1 MSMRSRRRQGRVL
14 AIASGFATALLIA
27 ACSSGSGS
35 TPATSHGTP
44 ESGGVATFALGADVV
59 PDWIFPFI
67 DSAHS
72 SIDNRNQFEYLMYRP
87 LYWFG
92 ANGEPVVNTSLSL
105 ADSPVYSNGNRTV
118 TITLKSYRWS
128 DGEAVTTQDV
138 AFWLNML
145 AAEKQ
150 DWAYY
155 VPGGLPDNLT
165 GYKIISPTTIEL
177 SLKSAYSP
185 DWFTD
190 NELSQIT
197 PLPLA
202 WDKTSATA
210 KGSCATSVSSCPAVY
225 KYLYAQSQ
233 QASSYATSPL
243 WQVVDGPWRLA
254 SYQTTGYSVFKPNPR
269 YSGPVKPKLSE
280 FVEEPFTT
288 ESAELNVLR
297 SGRLSVGYLPVTDIG
312 QKQLIAGSGYTLSAW
327 LDAGINYFP
336 YNFNNPTAGPIF
348 RQLYFRQAVQHL
360 INQPEYISKIFD
372 GYASPTYGPVPV
384 QPANPFVDSFEK
396 ANPYPYSVSAAR
408 KLLTS
413 HGWTVHANGVTTCT
427 SPGTGSSDCGAG
439 IASGAKLSFSLVY
452 ASGITELTQEMEAM
466 KSTFSSIGIVLN
478 LSQAPFDQVI
488 STSVPC
494 KPSQASC
501 GWQLDNWGGG
511 WSYSMDHF
519 PNGDLIFGTGAGD
532 NFGSYSSPKAD
543 SLIAATDHT
552 PGTLPTDENYLASN
566 LPAIFMPKADYQLT
580 EVQNKLQ
587 GVTPQEPT
595 FNITPEAWYFTK

>member
-1 MSMRSRRRQGRVL
+1 MPMRSRRQGRVL
-14 AIASGFATALLIA
+14 AIASGFAAAVLVA

-35 TPATSHGTP
+35 GSPASHGTP
-44 ESGGVATFALGADVV
+44 ESGGVATFALGAGVV

-92 ANGEPVVNTSLSL
+92 ANGEPVVNASLSL
-105 ADSPVYSNGNRTV
+105 ANSPVFSNGNRTV

-150 DWAYY
+150 NWAYY

-225 KYLYAQSQ
+225 KYLYSQSQ
-233 QASSYATSPL
+233 QASAYATSPI
-243 WQVVDGPWRLA
+243 WRVVDGPWRLA
-254 SYQTTGYSVFKPNPR
+254 SYQTTGYSVFKPNPK

-297 SGRLSVGYLPVTDIG
+297 SGRLSVGYLPITDIG

-348 RQLYFRQAVQHL
+348 RQLYFRQAVQRL

-408 KLLTS
+408 QLLTS
-413 HGWTVHANGVTTCT
+413 HGWTLHSNGVTTCT

-439 IASGAKLSFSLVY
+439 VSSGAKLSFSLVY
-452 ASGITELTQEMEAM
+452 ASGTTELTQEMEAM
-466 KSTFSSIGIVLN
+466 KSTFSSVGIVLN

-501 GWQLDNWGGG
+501 SWQLDNWGGG

-532 NFGSYSSPKAD
+532 NFGSYSSPTAD
-543 SLIAATDHT
+543 SLIAKSDHV
-552 PGTLPTDENYLASN
+552 PGTLPADENYLASN

-580 EVQNKLQ
+580 EVSNKLQ

>member
-1 MSMRSRRRQGRVL
+1 MLSRSRYGRL
-14 AIASGFATALLIA
+14 LGIASGIA
-27 ACSSGSGS
+27 AAALVVGACSGGGGTPASGSS
-35 TPATSHGTP
+35 PGTP
-44 ESGGVATFALGADVV
+44 QAGGVATFALGAGVV

-92 ANGEPVVNTSLSL
+92 QSGQPVLNAGLSL
-105 ADSPVYSNGNRTV
+105 ADPPVYSNHDQTV

-128 DGEAVTTQDV
+128 DGEAVTTQGI
-138 AFWLNML
+138 AFWLNLL

-150 DWAYY
+150 NWAYY

-165 GYKIISPTTIEL
+165 GYKIVSPATIVL

-197 PLPLA
+197 PLPAA

-210 KGSCATSVSSCPAVY
+210 AGKCATSVSSCAAVWQ
-225 KYLYAQSQ
+225 YLYSQ
-233 QASSYATSPL
+233 AKQVSTYAASPL
-243 WQVVDGPWRLA
+243 WQVVDGPWHLA
-254 SYQTTGYSVFKPNPR
+254 SYQTTGYSVFKPNPK
-269 YSGPVKPKLSE
+269 YSGPVKPRLSE

-297 SGRLSVGYLPVTDIG
+297 SGQISVGYLPVTDIA
-312 QKQLIAGSGYTLSAW
+312 QKQLIAGSGYSLSAW

-336 YNFNNPTAGPIF
+336 YNFDNPVQGLVF
-348 RQLYFRQAVQHL
+348 RQLYVRQAIQHL
-360 INQPEYISKIFD
+360 INQPQYISKIFE

-384 QPANPFVDSFEK
+384 EPANPFVDSFEK
-396 ANPYPYSVSAAR
+396 ANPYPFSVSAAS
-408 KLLTS
+408 KLLTG
-413 HGWTVHANGVTTCT
+413 HGWTVRPNGVTTCT
-427 SPGTGSSDCGAG
+427 SPGTGPSDCGAG
-439 IASGAKLSFSLVY
+439 IKSGAKLDFNLLY
-452 ASGITELTQEMEAM
+452 ASGTTELAQEMQVM
-466 KSTFSSIGIVLN
+466 KSTFSQVGIVLN

-488 STSVPC
+488 SSSVPC
-494 KPSQASC
+494 QPAQASC

-519 PNGDLIFGTGAGD
+519 PNGDLIFGSGAGD
-532 NFGSYSSPKAD
+532 NFGSYSSATAD
-543 SLIAATDHT
+543 SLITSTDHV
-552 PGTLPTDENYLASN
+552 PGTLPADENYLATN

-580 EVQNKLQ
+580 EVQTKLQ

-595 FNITPEAWYFTK
+595 FNINPEDWYFTK